1 MENVA
6 SEEMKNVQGSP
17 DIGSKPNQEK
27 AKQMREIHLTYDL
40 KHTLTAN
47 RFVGL
52 WRMATGFRSLYL
64 VAIVVAGLAALSRS
78 GVFYLLRYFV
88 DDILTNEERGW
99 QVPWV
104 AAGFIG
110 LALLQG
116 LFTFGMGRLAAQTAE
131 GVVRRLRNYLY
142 DHIQRLT
149 FTYHDRMQTGEL
161 LQRATSDVDTLRRLF
176 QDQLIGIGRIGLL
189 FLVNFTALVLLHG
202 RLAVLS
208 VLVIPVVV
216 VASYFFFKK
225 METVFEAY
233 QNQDA
238 TVSNRLQES
247 LSGVR
252 VVKAFARQSY
262 EIDRFEKE
270 NWEKYRRGVRIAN
283 LHAMFWPLADILTG
297 AQMLGGLYLGALMA
311 INSEI
316 SVGTY
321 VAFVGLLGGTIW
333 PVRGMGRLVAHIS
346 TGLVSLDRVQQII
359 REEKEP
365 LEDGSAVTSKRLQGA
380 LRFEDMQFRYEMPAE
395 EQHEEEEKRTG
406 LTLHSGPAS
415 LRANREYV
423 LQDIDFDVRPGQVIG
438 LLGATGSGKSSLV
451 HLLPRFYDYSGG
463 RIILDGIE
471 LRAYPRGYLRS
482 QIGIVQQEPFLFS
495 TTVRNNITYGLGRD
509 VSDAE
514 VETAARAAAIHEVI
528 LTFPK
533 GYNTLVG
540 ERGVTLSGGQ
550 KQRVTIARTLLK
562 DPSILILDDAMSSV
576 DTETDASIRD
586 ALRALMKGRTTFI
599 IAHRLQSVMEADLI
613 LVMEAGRVV
622 QRGTHRELVS
632 QAGIYRRMFELQAQI
647 EADLQQEIAAV
658 VEAAEAKLDGLANRF
673 VVLRP

>member
-1 MENVA
+1 M
-6 SEEMKNVQGSP
+6 
-17 DIGSKPNQEK
+17 
-27 AKQMREIHLTYDL
+27 
-40 KHTLTAN
+40 
-47 RFVGL
+47 
-52 WRMATGFRSLYL
+52 
-64 VAIVVAGLAALSRS
+64 
-78 GVFYLLRYFV
+78 
-88 DDILTNEERGW
+88 
-99 QVPWV
+99 
-104 AAGFIG
+104 
-110 LALLQG
+110 
-116 LFTFGMGRLAAQTAE
+116 
-131 GVVRRLRNYLY
+131 
-142 DHIQRLT
+142 
-149 FTYHDRMQTGEL
+149 
-161 LQRATSDVDTLRRLF
+161 
-176 QDQLIGIGRIGLL
+176 
-189 FLVNFTALVLLHG
+189 NFTALVLLHG

-225 METVFEAY
+225 METVFESY

-406 LTLHSGPAS
+406 LILHSGPAS

-423 LQDIDFDVRPGQVIG
+423 LQDIDFAVRPGQVIG

-463 RIILDGIE
+463 RITLDGIE

-613 LVMEAGRVV
+613 LVMDAGRVV

-632 QAGIYRRMFELQAQI
+632 QAGIYRRMFELQTQI